1 MTDFELPDFEEML
14 GIADRIGSLKR
25 EIDVYENAL
34 DAKLAEV
41 TRVVTMNKEYW
52 HTTKAPAVNYIRTV
66 FHPQGH
72 TEQAG
77 KELTV
82 LRENIFDKT
91 GELETLKLKFQI
103 YKSMIDVWKAAQ
115 YNKNQA
121 NY

>member
-14 GIADRIGSLKR
+14 GLADRIGALRR
-25 EIDVYENAL
+25 EIDVYEASL
-34 DAKLAEV
+34 DAKLAEI
-41 TRVVTMNKEYW
+41 TRVVTQNKEYW
-52 HTTKAPAVNYIRTV
+52 HTGKAPAVNYIKTV
-66 FHPQGH
+66 FHSEGH

-77 KELTV
+77 KELSG
-82 LRENIFDKT
+82 LRKNIFAKT

-103 YKSMIDVWKAAQ
+103 YKSMVDVWKANQ